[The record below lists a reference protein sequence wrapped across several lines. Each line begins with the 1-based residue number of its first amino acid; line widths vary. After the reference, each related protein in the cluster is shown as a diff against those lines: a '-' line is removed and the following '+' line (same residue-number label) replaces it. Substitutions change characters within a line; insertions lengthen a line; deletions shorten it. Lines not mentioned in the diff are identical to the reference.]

1 MKLILLLSCILFSS
15 LTWGQA
21 PASIINGQ
29 PQPLVLPSHPLHA
42 SQVPMSQ
49 EQSLLGGSYASAKGE
64 RPLWEVAPPS
74 NPTPLGDVARTLKKQ
89 HETAKKAT
97 FIREN

>member
-1 MKLILLLSCILFSS
+1 MKTILLLSCLLFAS

-21 PASIINGQ
+21 AVSAMNGQ
-29 PQPLVLPSHPLHA
+29 PQPLHQTTHPEHA
-42 SQVPMSQ
+42 SQASMSH
-49 EQSLLGGSYASAKGE
+49 EQSLLGGSYTSAQGE

-74 NPTPLGDVARTLKKQ
+74 QPTPLGDLARTLKKQ
-89 HETAKKAT
+89 HESAKKAT